1 MNNRF
6 SNKFIAPVFSLFF
19 TAMPT
24 LVLAQD
30 AAKALES
37 YSGYLI
43 DRSCAA
49 QIKMDNMRQ
58 HVDPMGAINK
68 HTRHCSL
75 EPSCCEAGYSLY
87 SQGKWF
93 DLDPKGNEMAKKLF
107 EASKKETGQLFK
119 IQGVF
124 KRNEL
129 RVSNIAEV
137 AK

>member
-6 SNKFIAPVFSLFF
+6 STKFLAPVCGLLLS
-19 TAMPT
+19 AAPT

-30 AAKALES
+30 ASKAPES

-58 HVDPMGAINK
+58 HVDPMAAINK

-107 EASKKETGQLFK
+107 QASKKETGQVFK

-129 RVSNIAEV
+129 RVSSIAEV

>member
-1 MNNRF
+1 
-6 SNKFIAPVFSLFF
+6 
-19 TAMPT
+19 
-24 LVLAQD
+24 
-30 AAKALES
+30 
-37 YSGYLI
+37 
-43 DRSCAA
+43 
-49 QIKMDNMRQ
+49 MRQ

-107 EASKKETGQLFK
+107 QASKKETGQVFK

-129 RVSNIAEV
+129 RVSSIAEV

>member
-1 MNNRF
+1 M
-6 SNKFIAPVFSLFF
+6 FF
-19 TAMPT
+19 TAVPT

-37 YSGYLI
+37 Y
-43 DRSCAA
+43 R
-49 QIKMDNMRQ
+49 
-58 HVDPMGAINK
+58 
-68 HTRHCSL
+68 
-75 EPSCCEAGYSLY
+75 
-87 SQGKWF
+87 F
-93 DLDPKGNEMAKKLF
+93 DLDPKGNEMAKKVF
-107 EASKKETGQLFK
+107 QASKKETGQLFK